1 MDLYE
6 VEIISSDM
14 EDAGELIEEREER
27 RESPGN
33 EEEANDD
40 PVSIELVELKARAL
54 RCKQISYFAAA
65 AACSHQLTRL
75 SEQLAL
81 LSSSTV
87 GLLERSS
94 SQEEIGEEAG
104 LVGSHRASESPP
116 PVGESELSSPESS
129 VVETEKIPGL
139 SQSF

>member
-54 RCKQISYFAAA
+54 RCKHISYFAAA

-94 SQEEIGEEAG
+94 SSQEEIGEEAG
-104 LVGSHRASESPP
+104 LVASESPR

-139 SQSF
+139 SQSL

>member
-33 EEEANDD
+33 DEEANDD

-54 RCKQISYFAAA
+54 RCKHISYFAAI
-65 AACSHQLTRL
+65 C
-75 SEQLAL
+75 
-81 LSSSTV
+81 V
-87 GLLERSS
+87 FLE
-94 SQEEIGEEAG
+94 INM
-104 LVGSHRASESPP
+104 
-116 PVGESELSSPESS
+116 
-129 VVETEKIPGL
+129 
-139 SQSF
+139 

>member
-14 EDAGELIEEREER
+14 EDAGDELIEEREER

-54 RCKQISYFAAA
+54 RCKHISHFAAA
-65 AACSHQLTRL
+65 ALCSCSH
-75 SEQLAL
+75 
-81 LSSSTV
+81 SSC
-87 GLLERSS
+87 LESLY
-94 SQEEIGEEAG
+94 I
-104 LVGSHRASESPP
+104 ES
-116 PVGESELSSPESS
+116 
-129 VVETEKIPGL
+129 I
-139 SQSF
+139 

>member
-54 RCKQISYFAAA
+54 RCKHISYFAAA
-65 AACSHQLTRL
+65 AACSCSHQLSRL

-104 LVGSHRASESPP
+104 LVGSPP

-139 SQSF
+139 YSQSF